1 MQQPLLFSGLV
12 CLILCSGCLG
22 FVNDEDSETSLVVVL
37 SQDRIVIETVYDQAE
52 LISSSTPTVDV
63 DFSQTTSDVGIVTYG
78 ILTDD
83 DRSFSI
89 DATEGQNIS
98 IEFQHHG
105 MYTIT
110 VYAIDSQDVQLQEV
124 KTVIVEQIITW
135 SELDTGSPESLFFET
150 TPGNDGPSPSY
161 FILNSTVSNPS
172 PLLEI
177 DGRDVDVEWAVINED
192 GQCLG
197 HREII
202 ENGDSF
208 TWNTLHFTPVE
219 MHEVDLT
226 IHEGQDSVDVEHRI
240 ELRYTE

>member
-1 MQQPLLFSGLV
+1 M
-12 CLILCSGCLG
+12 
-22 FVNDEDSETSLVVVL
+22 VVVL

-83 DRSFSI
+83 GRSFSI

-110 VYAIDSQDVQLQEV
+110 VYAIDSQEVQLQEV

>member
-63 DFSQTTSDVGIVTYG
+63 DFSQTTSDVEIVTYG

-83 DRSFSI
+83 GRSFSI
-89 DATEGQNIS
+89 DATESQNIS

-150 TPGNDGPSPSY
+150 TPGNDGPSPLY

-177 DGRDVDVEWAVINED
+177 DGRDVDVEWAIINED

>member
-63 DFSQTTSDVGIVTYG
+63 DFSQTTSDVGFVTYG

-83 DRSFSI
+83 GRSFSI

>member
-83 DRSFSI
+83 GRSFSI

>member
-22 FVNDEDSETSLVVVL
+22 FVNDEDSEPSLIVVL

-63 DFSQTTSDVGIVTYG
+63 DFSQTTSDVGFVTYG
-78 ILTDD
+78 ILTNDG
-83 DRSFSI
+83 RSFSI
-89 DATEGQNIS
+89 DATESQNIS

>member
-83 DRSFSI
+83 GRSFSI

-177 DGRDVDVEWAVINED
+177 DGRDVDVEWAIINED

>member
-52 LISSSTPTVDV
+52 LISSSTPIVDV

-83 DRSFSI
+83 GRSFSI

>member
-22 FVNDEDSETSLVVVL
+22 FVNNEDSETSLVVVL

-83 DRSFSI
+83 GRSFSI

>member
-22 FVNDEDSETSLVVVL
+22 FVNDRDSETSLVVVL

-63 DFSQTTSDVGIVTYG
+63 DFSQTTSDVGFVTYG

-83 DRSFSI
+83 GRSFSI

-98 IEFQHHG
+98 LEFQHHG

-150 TPGNDGPSPSY
+150 TPGNDGPFPSY
-161 FILNSTVSNPS
+161 FTLNSTVSNPS

-177 DGRDVDVEWAVINED
+177 DGRDVDVEWAVINQD

-202 ENGDSF
+202 ENGESF

-240 ELRYTE
+240 ELIYTE

>member
-22 FVNDEDSETSLVVVL
+22 FVNDEDSETSLIVVL

-83 DRSFSI
+83 GRSFSI
-89 DATEGQNIS
+89 DATKGQNIS

-124 KTVIVEQIITW
+124 KTLIVEQIITW

>member
-22 FVNDEDSETSLVVVL
+22 FVNDEDSEPSLIVVL

-63 DFSQTTSDVGIVTYG
+63 DFSQTTSDVGFVTYG

-83 DRSFSI
+83 GRSFSI

>member
-63 DFSQTTSDVGIVTYG
+63 DFSQTTSDVGFVTYG

-83 DRSFSI
+83 GRSFSI

-110 VYAIDSQDVQLQEV
+110 VYAIDSQEVQLQEV

-161 FILNSTVSNPS
+161 FIINSTVSNPS

-177 DGRDVDVEWAVINED
+177 DGRDVDVEWAVINQD

-202 ENGDSF
+202 ENGESF

-240 ELRYTE
+240 ELIYTE

>member
-22 FVNDEDSETSLVVVL
+22 FVNDEDSETSLIVVL

-83 DRSFSI
+83 GRSFSI

>member
-1 MQQPLLFSGLV
+1 M
-12 CLILCSGCLG
+12 
-22 FVNDEDSETSLVVVL
+22 VVVL

-83 DRSFSI
+83 GRSFSI

>member
-22 FVNDEDSETSLVVVL
+22 FVNNEDSETSLVVVL

-105 MYTIT
+105 IYTIT

>member
-63 DFSQTTSDVGIVTYG
+63 DFSQTTSDVGFVTYG

-83 DRSFSI
+83 GRSFSI

-226 IHEGQDSVDVEHRI
+226 IHEGQDSVDVQHRI

>member
-63 DFSQTTSDVGIVTYG
+63 DFSQTTSDVGFVTYG

>member
-22 FVNDEDSETSLVVVL
+22 FVNDEDSEPSLIVVL

-63 DFSQTTSDVGIVTYG
+63 DFSQTTSDVGFVTYG

-83 DRSFSI
+83 GRSFSI

-177 DGRDVDVEWAVINED
+177 DGRDVDVEWTVINED

>member
-37 SQDRIVIETVYDQAE
+37 SQDRIVIETVYNQAE
-52 LISSSTPTVDV
+52 LISSSTPSVDV

-83 DRSFSI
+83 GRSFSI

-98 IEFQHHG
+98 LEFQHHG